1 MGEGDYIFTPLVDPL
16 RAQSGDQPGEW
27 AKGRHL
33 SSSQILAN
41 LKLYGRRAGIEEE
54 KLTLMALRR
63 TAVRLRLEAGGS
75 RADGTGRADS
85 TSLEQMQ
92 EFLDSREQAKFTK
105 SRLKRLP
112 EMPQEAGEE
121 GEEGGEALAPP
132 VRTGRPFQPG
142 EGMKHGLYAHSQ
154 PVEAVMEVL
163 KEEIQGVEEEICG
176 LRRLGRGLLEMQIK
190 ARSSKEAGQLAEAY
204 TLTAERLARMI
215 EAEKQLGKKGE
226 SDDWAEEFLAGMDR
240 VADEM
245 GDGPV
250 SEGIRAA
257 AFANEPELATG
268 ARRVVEEIAATRLV
282 LRNTLRLAEEAEQKG
297 ETGEYIHL
305 TDIYSSGCNRL
316 MKLLR
321 MGEAERGRLAAY
333 VMEMIESELNEVRK
347 EMTLE

>member
-1 MGEGDYIFTPLVDPL
+1 
-16 RAQSGDQPGEW
+16 
-27 AKGRHL
+27 
-33 SSSQILAN
+33 
-41 LKLYGRRAGIEEE
+41 
-54 KLTLMALRR
+54 
-63 TAVRLRLEAGGS
+63 
-75 RADGTGRADS
+75 
-85 TSLEQMQ
+85 MQ

-112 EMPQEAGEE
+112 ELPQEAGEE
-121 GEEGGEALAPP
+121 GEEGGEEIAPP

-226 SDDWAEEFLAGMDR
+226 SDKWVEEFLAGMDR
-240 VADEM
+240 MAEER
-245 GDGPV
+245 GEEPF
-250 SEGIRAA
+250 SEGMREA
-257 AFANEPELATG
+257 AFANDPELATG
-268 ARRVVEEIAATRLV
+268 ARRVVEESATTRLV

-297 ETGEYIHL
+297 ETGRYIHL
-305 TDIYSSGCNRL
+305 TDIYSIGCNRL

-321 MGEAERGRLAAY
+321 MGEAEQGRLAAY
-333 VMEMIESELNEVRK
+333 VMGELESVLEEVR
-347 EMTLE
+347 EGWTL